1 MGQKAIRLG
10 TDLSTGHSGYFPVV
24 PAQASSNVLVNGKGS
39 VRAGDKYRP
48 HWKPKKPPHT
58 GVATSSSSVRVNGK
72 PAQRAGDANSCGDT
86 ASNGSSNV
94 RFG

>member
-10 TDLSTGHSGYFPVV
+10 TDTSTGHNGYFPVV
-24 PAQASSNVLVNGKGS
+24 PAQASGNVFVNGKGS
-39 VRAGDKYRP
+39 VRQGDAYKP
-48 HWKPKKPPHT
+48 HWKKDSPPHT
-58 GVATSSSSVRVNGK
+58 GKAVSSSSVRVNGK
-72 PAQRAGDANSCGDT
+72 SAQRAGDANSCGDT

>member
-10 TDLSTGHSGYFPVV
+10 MDKTTGHSGYPPVV
-24 PAQASSNVLVNGKGS
+24 AVQASSNVMVNGKGA
-39 VRAGDKYRP
+39 VRNGDAYKP
-48 HWKPKKPPHT
+48 HKKKKKPSHI
-58 GVATSSSSVRVNGK
+58 GYAVSSSSVRINGK
-72 PAQRAGDANSCGDT
+72 SAQRAGDSNTCKDF